1 MNKILRLFRK
11 KKNDENEYP
20 NRKMQF
26 ETGERETLEQDY
38 TESYKNFK
46 SPDLRRFSHPTPLG
60 RRNLNQLPK
69 IITDPTQL
77 AIIGDYNRRNNN
89 AFNNN
94 NRHSSYNRN
103 DFDFEKLIEIRKAIK
118 TPGICPKCYNP
129 IAEFGYYIKWCLPCQ
144 SKFFR
149 DKFNSWSSGY
159 NDLDVFIQE
168 TQLTS
173 QSRFDFLEWIPYNK
187 FKNIKKVGS
196 SESESVYRA
205 MWLDGPYEKWDVNMT
220 QYLRCGKWRVALKSF
235 GNSVN
240 ISKDFFINLRKYL
253 NSEINNGLYISRYYG
268 ITRDPSTKNYMMVV
282 QYACDGDLRKYYEQ
296 NSTSLT
302 WQKRLNILH
311 GITAALTRIHKNDL
325 VHPNLHSG
333 SVLIHSSMMV
343 LLSDLG
349 FYKPQNNINEGLYC
363 NLPFTAPETLQNI
376 LVTKESNIYSF
387 GLIMWELA
395 YCKKPFSDRAHDLSF
410 AIDICNGVHPEFNCD
425 IPECYVDIMEQC
437 LSLDPFMR
445 PTAEQLYKTLG
456 EWLCLLLNVSNSD
469 IAEQF
474 HEANER
480 LPLFDKTFE
489 DHPEAIYNSRFYNFK
504 GFEPSSEPSFQQSL

>member
-1 MNKILRLFRK
+1 MMNKILRLFRK

-20 NRKMQF
+20 NRID
-26 ETGERETLEQDY
+26 TLEQDSA
-38 TESYKNFK
+38 ESYKNFK
-46 SPDLRRFSHPTPLG
+46 SPGPRRFSHPTPLG
-60 RRNLNQLPK
+60 KRNLNQLPK

-89 AFNNN
+89 VFNNN

-103 DFDFEKLIEIRKAIK
+103 DFDFEKLIEIRKAIINQKVKPMK
-118 TPGICPKCYNP
+118 TSGICPKCYNP
-129 IAEFGYYIKWCLPCQ
+129 IAEF
-144 SKFFR
+144 
-149 DKFNSWSSGY
+149 
-159 NDLDVFIQE
+159 E
-168 TQLTS
+168 
-173 QSRFDFLEWIPYNK
+173 
-187 FKNIKKVGS
+187 
-196 SESESVYRA
+196 
-205 MWLDGPYEKWDVNMT
+205 
-220 QYLRCGKWRVALKSF
+220 
-235 GNSVN
+235 N

-268 ITRDPSTKNYMMVV
+268 ITRDPSTNNYMMVV

-325 VHPNLHSG
+325 AHQNLHSG

-349 FYKPQNNINEGLYC
+349 FYKLQNNINEGLYC

-395 YCKKPFSDRAHDLSF
+395 YCKKPFSDRSHDLSF
-410 AIDICNGVHPEFNCD
+410 AIDICNGVHPELNCD
-425 IPECYVDIMEQC
+425 IPECYVDLMKQC

-480 LPLFDKTFE
+480 LALFDKTLE

-504 GFEPSSEPSFQQSL
+504 GFEPSSEPSFQPSL